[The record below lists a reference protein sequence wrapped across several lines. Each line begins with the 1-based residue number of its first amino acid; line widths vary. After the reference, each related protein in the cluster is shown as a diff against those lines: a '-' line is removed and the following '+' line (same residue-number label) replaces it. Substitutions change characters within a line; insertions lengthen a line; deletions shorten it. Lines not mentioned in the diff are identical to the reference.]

1 MIKYKN
7 IEGNLDNYRANFVLH
22 GDPMDGNAI
31 SRFIK
36 LQFLLVALG
45 ILNTFQAS
53 FAAEA
58 KLKPASVPTR
68 FELFG
73 EIRIGTEQNSKK
85 AYAFVGLTGNLHPY
99 SSSGWTDLC
108 GSFRFRNLEA
118 GSYTLVAEVNK
129 RAEQRMTL
137 EINPANA
144 DEKGRII
151 KVIILN
157 PRSFNSI
164 RNKPQVVSWM
174 ELAVPPKAQNEYA
187 YANEALHKGQI
198 ENGIQ
203 HLEEAI
209 RLAPRFITA
218 LNRLGTVYFFRKDY
232 AKAEETFRRALME
245 DPKAYEPLVN
255 LGETLLS
262 EGKPEEALPYN
273 LKALQSQSFDAMAN
287 ALLGLNYVA
296 LHEDDQAVGYLI
308 RAKQI
313 DPMHYSQPQLVL
325 AGIYQRMSQTD
336 SALRELEEFL
346 RLHPDSSENQ
356 RILQQMAQIKTKG
369 EE

>member
-1 MIKYKN
+1 
-7 IEGNLDNYRANFVLH
+7 
-22 GDPMDGNAI
+22 MDGHAK
-31 SRFIK
+31 SLVSK
-36 LQFLLVALG
+36 LGGFLITLG
-45 ILNTFQAS
+45 VLIPARAA
-53 FAAEA
+53 FAADV
-58 KLKPASVPTR
+58 KLKPATASTR
-68 FELFG
+68 FDLYG
-73 EIRIGTEQNSKK
+73 EIRIGTKENSKK
-85 AYAFVGLTGNLHPY
+85 SYAFVSLTGNLHPY

-118 GSYTLVAEVNK
+118 GSYTFVAEVNK

-137 EINPANA
+137 ELSPSDA

-164 RNKPQVVSWM
+164 RKKPQVISWM
-174 ELAVPPKAQNEYA
+174 ELAVSPKAKSEYTH
-187 YANEALHKGQI
+187 ANEALLKGQI
-198 ENGIQ
+198 ESGIH

-218 LNRLGTVYFFRKDY
+218 LNRLGTVYYFRKDY
-232 AKAEETFRRALME
+232 AKAEEAFRRALAE

-262 EGKPEEALPYN
+262 EGKPEEALTYN
-273 LKALQSQSFDAMAN
+273 LKAIKSQSFDAMAN

-296 LHEDDQAVGYLI
+296 LHDDDQAVGYLI
-308 RAKQI
+308 RTKQI

-325 AGIYQRMSQTD
+325 AGIYQRKSQ
-336 SALRELEEFL
+336 SGPALRELEEFI

-356 RILQQMAQIKTKG
+356 RILQQMTQIKTQV